1 MSKVSSTTIEALRK
15 VAEAK
20 VKSGAGSSAVPTA
33 PDLSAS
39 STAAPAAPAAP
50 AWPDVLKHMAGT
62 PYSKLFPEWFNRSA
76 MQDFHVPTFDGYA
89 YPEWMMGYVPESS
102 DYVADDRLIYDF
114 VLAYARGSVTHV
126 VGHPGTGKS
135 EGLPK
140 LLASRLRIPLFRMA
154 LNKKGMMFDE
164 LIGRESIVHKDG
176 HTITEHKDGLLV
188 KVVQHP
194 TLVLLDEFARANM
207 EIQSGCMSL
216 MERGGKL
223 IVENRPDPVV
233 PKNPG
238 CWVFASDN
246 VKGLGDASD
255 RMVGTELVDGAVLD
269 RFDVTIEVDYLPQAK
284 LVTLIEQWVPGIPNA
299 NKLAQFAMLVQTSY
313 KKGNLPLSLSPR
325 GIRAIAEYACIYQDY
340 APAIKLVYSCKLA
353 EEADIACVGEHY
365 RTVFAKSL

>member
-1 MSKVSSTTIEALRK
+1 MSKTTPTIEALRK
-15 VAEAK
+15 AAEEK
-20 VKSGAGSSAVPTA
+20 VRAGKTSFTAPTA
-33 PDLSAS
+33 PADS
-39 STAAPAAPAAP
+39 STPAPTSE
-50 AWPDVLKHMAGT
+50 WPDVLRNLTGI
-62 PYSKLFPEWFNRSA
+62 PYSTLFPEWWNSAVMTDFN
-76 MQDFHVPTFDGYA
+76 VPVADGYEYPAWMRA
-89 YPEWMMGYVPESS
+89 YIPTNS
-102 DYVADDRLIYDF
+102 DYNAEPSLIYKF
-114 VLAYARGSVTHV
+114 ILAFSRGSVCHV

-140 LLASRLRIPLFRMA
+140 LLASRVQMPLFRMA
-154 LNKKGMMFDE
+154 LNKKGMMFDD
-164 LIGRESIVHKDG
+164 LIGRESIVVRDG

-269 RFDVTIEVDYLPQAK
+269 RFDITIEVDYLDQRRLAK
-284 LVTLIEQWVPGIPNA
+284 LIDQWVPGIPDSM
-299 NKLAQFAMLVQTSY
+299 KLAQFATLVQDAY
-313 KKGNLPLSLSPR
+313 KRGNLPLSLSPR
-325 GIRAIAEYACIYQDY
+325 GVRAIAEYACIYRDY
-340 APAIKLVYSCKLA
+340 APAVRDVYLCKLA
-353 EEADIACVGEHY
+353 DEADKSCVSECF
-365 RTVFAKSL
+365 RTVFARSL